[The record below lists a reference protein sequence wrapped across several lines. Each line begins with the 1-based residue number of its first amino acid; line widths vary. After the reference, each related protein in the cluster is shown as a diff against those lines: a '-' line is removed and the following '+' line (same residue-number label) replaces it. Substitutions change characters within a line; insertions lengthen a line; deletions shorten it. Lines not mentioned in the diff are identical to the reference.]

1 MLVVHGDGQLEDAH
15 VRDLPRFLGRGDHM
29 VFNDTRVIPAALNGV
44 RPARDAVGS
53 DVQVDIN
60 LVGQVS
66 ETDWLALARP
76 GKRLK
81 SGDEI
86 RIAEGLSV
94 DILEKRPD
102 GELLLRFSK
111 SGLALDAAIEASG
124 SMPLPP
130 YIARRRPADAQDR
143 ETYQTSFASDDAK
156 SVAAPTAGLHFTPR
170 LLGAIAAAGINC
182 KQVRLHV
189 GLGTFAPLKPEQIES
204 GKLHEEWRQVTP
216 GVANALNSA
225 RSEGHKCVAVGT
237 TALRTLE
244 SCARPDGVI
253 EPATGPTDIF
263 LKPGYAFRATDAL
276 VTNFHLPKSSL
287 FMLVC
292 ALIGTDIMQAA
303 YAHAIA
309 ENYRFYSYGDA
320 CLLLP

>member
-1 MLVVHGDGQLEDAH
+1 MLVVHGDGRLEDAH
-15 VRDLPRFLGRGDHM
+15 VRDLPRFLSAGDHM
-29 VFNDTRVIPAALNGV
+29 VFNDTRVIPAALSGV
-44 RPARDAVGS
+44 RPARNAVGS
-53 DVQVDIN
+53 DVSVDIN

-81 SGDEI
+81 TGDQI
-86 RIAEGLSV
+86 RISETLSV
-94 DILEKRPD
+94 AIREKRPD
-102 GELLLRFSK
+102 GELVLRFSK
-111 SGLALDAAIEASG
+111 SGTDLDAAIEASG

-170 LLGAIAAAGINC
+170 LLGEIDAAGIARTE
-182 KQVRLHV
+182 VRLHV
-189 GLGTFAPLKPEQIES
+189 GLGTFAPLKPEQIER

-216 GVANALNSA
+216 QVAAALNKA
-225 RSEGHKCVAVGT
+225 RADGHKCVAVGT

-244 SCARPDGVI
+244 SCATPDRVI
-253 EPATGPTDIF
+253 EAATGPTDIF
-263 LKPGYAFRATDAL
+263 LKPGYAFLATDAL
-276 VTNFHLPKSSL
+276 VTNFHLPRSSL

-292 ALIGTDIMQAA
+292 ALIGTDTMQAA

-309 ENYRFYSYGDA
+309 ANYRFYSYGDA